1 MASCQMVI
9 VVLVFCSGFGATVS
23 SHIGACVAL
32 FSKEVHALNC
42 MFGILCIFLYCLLF
56 VTSRNL
62 VYFVMHMYAMP
73 RMWWA

>member
-9 VVLVFCSGFGATVS
+9 VVLVFCSGVGATFS

-42 MFGILCIFLYCLLF
+42 MFGIHLSVLFTVCHQQKFGLLCDAH
-56 VTSRNL
+56 VR
-62 VYFVMHMYAMP
+62 YA
-73 RMWWA
+73 